1 MGVQGLEE
9 FWKRSSWRESW
20 SRGAEVS
27 GGSVSLARLEKNG
40 VAVWSLSG
48 SGPPPA
54 LGTCAA
60 GRRRRRAGGPRPPSS
75 PSSPAPPAGS
85 HSSVPAGEPVSGH
98 LWARRW
104 QRRRPRPRD
113 WTCAPPTPRG
123 GRRLGWGLAPEPGA
137 LMSWRAPGFPP
148 RVPAGIAGTRRGGA
162 PGSAGRAAGSGAPR
176 GPEVLDA
183 APSPGRASGV
193 AACVPRGLGAPPDGR
208 AAGGAPG
215 DLPTRPSPRSRPS
228 ALPSRCPLLS
238 PLSPTVNPARKAEK
252 CPAPR
257 PSALLAAPG
266 TAVPPPRVPLPPPAV
281 ARPEPLSSLGR
292 LASQLEAPGMWSSSP
307 RTYAASISNFLR
319 AAQSES
325 LWTLCMWA
333 GVMLHGVRDQR

>member
-1 MGVQGLEE
+1 MGVQGLEG

-48 SGPPPA
+48 SGPTPA

-75 PSSPAPPAGS
+75 PSSPAPHAGS

-113 WTCAPPTPRG
+113 WTCAPPTSRG

-137 LMSWRAPGFPP
+137 LMS
-148 RVPAGIAGTRRGGA
+148 RRG
-162 PGSAGRAAGSGAPR
+162 AGLPAAR
-176 GPEVLDA
+176 
-183 APSPGRASGV
+183 PGRAGSQV
-193 AACVPRGLGAPPDGR
+193 RDEA
-208 AAGGAPG
+208 
-215 DLPTRPSPRSRPS
+215 
-228 ALPSRCPLLS
+228 
-238 PLSPTVNPARKAEK
+238 
-252 CPAPR
+252 
-257 PSALLAAPG
+257 
-266 TAVPPPRVPLPPPAV
+266 
-281 ARPEPLSSLGR
+281 GR
-292 LASQLEAPGMWSSSP
+292 LAVRAGLRGPGRRAVP
-307 RTYAASISNFLR
+307 RC
-319 AAQSES
+319 
-325 LWTLCMWA
+325 WT
-333 GVMLHGVRDQR
+333 RR

>member
-48 SGPPPA
+48 SGPTPA

-104 QRRRPRPRD
+104 QRRRPRPRG

-123 GRRLGWGLAPEPGA
+123 GRRLG
-137 LMSWRAPGFPP
+137 
-148 RVPAGIAGTRRGGA
+148 V
-162 PGSAGRAAGSGAPR
+162 GSGAGAR
-176 GPEVLDA
+176 GPDVTARRRASRRASRPGSQVRDEAGRLAVRAGLRGPGRRAVPRCWTRRRVRA
-183 APSPGRASGV
+183 ARAGSRPAFPEGSGPRRTAGLRGALRGTSQRAPPPGRA
-193 AACVPRGLGAPPDGR
+193 L
-208 AAGGAPG
+208 
-215 DLPTRPSPRSRPS
+215 RPSHR
-228 ALPSRCPLLS
+228 
-238 PLSPTVNPARKAEK
+238 
-252 CPAPR
+252 
-257 PSALLAAPG
+257 
-266 TAVPPPRVPLPPPAV
+266 AVPYCHLFPR
-281 ARPEPLSSLGR
+281 R
-292 LASQLEAPGMWSSSP
+292 
-307 RTYAASISNFLR
+307 
-319 AAQSES
+319 
-325 LWTLCMWA
+325 
-333 GVMLHGVRDQR
+333 